1 MWEAIAANRRRSLLL
16 ITLMGL
22 ILLTFGAC
30 LGMFAAVQAGGG
42 QETVSPDAILAG
54 GAFGF
59 LAALLLW
66 VALWLT
72 AVFQGD
78 RILLRAAGAREMHGL
93 DDSRLGN
100 VVDEMTIA
108 AQLPQKP
115 KVYLVEDPSP
125 NAFAVGRKPENAA
138 VAVTSGLLRLLNRD
152 ELQGVVAHE
161 IAHIHNLDVRFMTMA
176 AVLVAG
182 VELMSRSVLRGFA
195 YGGAGRRT
203 GGSRKEGGLPLLAIV
218 VVFAIVAPVAVR
230 LLYLACSR
238 WREYLADA
246 CAARFTRYPDGLAS
260 ALEKISVD
268 TSSLGSEKTSGAL
281 APLYIINP
289 LEKLSL
295 AGLFATHPPTQ
306 NRILILR
313 GMGGRAGYVD
323 YEAALRKVEGQKL
336 RLAALETAAHA
347 DQSVEARGPSAEP
360 EPREKAIE
368 RSQKVNDLLDRFA
381 NYLILPCACGVR
393 IKVPPDI
400 KRDEIT
406 CSRCDRVHVIPH
418 AKQVQEAI
426 AGVAALGQVAA
437 SGKTGEAKAGSLEY
451 ERREEGWEAFRCE
464 CGQTIQLGPDF
475 PLDHTVCV
483 ACNRR
488 IDLKARRERNDSETV
503 VNASS

>member
-16 ITLMGL
+16 ITLIGL

-30 LGMFAAVQAGGG
+30 LGMFIAVQGGG
-42 QETVSPDAILAG
+42 GREAVSRSEILTG
-54 GAFGF
+54 IGVGT
-59 LAALLLW
+59 LAALVLW

-78 RILLRAAGAREMHGL
+78 RILLRSAGAHEMRDW
-93 DDSRLGN
+93 DDRRLWN

-115 KVYLVEDPSP
+115 KVYLIEDPSP
-125 NAFAVGRKPENAA
+125 NAFAVGREPENAA
-138 VAVTSGLLRLLNRD
+138 VAVTSGLLRVLNRD

-161 IAHIHNLDVRFMTMA
+161 IAHIRNLDVRFMTMA
-176 AVLVAG
+176 SVLVAG
-182 VELMSRSVLRGFA
+182 VELMSRGVLRGLA
-195 YGGAGRRT
+195 RGGGGRRT
-203 GGSRKEGGLPLLAIV
+203 GGSRKGGGLPLLVIV
-218 VVFAIVAPVAVR
+218 VVFAILAPVAVR

-268 TSSLGSEKTSGAL
+268 TSSVGSEKTAGAL

-295 AGLFATHPPTQ
+295 AGLFATHPPTE
-306 NRILILR
+306 NRVLILR
-313 GMGGRAGYVD
+313 SMGGRAGYVD

-336 RLAALETAAHA
+336 RLAALEAAA
-347 DQSVEARGPSAEP
+347 RTDESVDARGPSFEP
-360 EPREKAIE
+360 EPRKKSIE
-368 RSQKVNDLLDRFA
+368 RARKVNDLLDRFA
-381 NYLILPCACGVR
+381 NYLILPCACGIR
-393 IKVPPDI
+393 IKVPPDLD
-400 KRDEIT
+400 RNEIS

-418 AKQVQEAI
+418 AQSAQPI
-426 AGVAALGQVAA
+426 AAGDAV
-437 SGKTGEAKAGSLEY
+437 SDKTGSARAGNAEGGALQY

-464 CGQTIQLGPDF
+464 CGQTIQLGAEF
-475 PLDHTVCV
+475 PLDYTVCV
-483 ACNRR
+483 ACDRR
-488 IDLKARRERNDSETV
+488 IDLKVRRKQKAEPV
-503 VNASS
+503 VDPS